1 LSDGDDA
8 DAVPRA
14 SGASARAAGAGAT
27 DLVAYRRAVRAG
39 EWGGPTRDVAPGR
52 VQCNL
57 IVLPELWA
65 EEFGA
70 WCAANPAVAPVL
82 ARSQPGDPRM
92 PALGAIDL
100 RTDLPRYRVFHD
112 GQPVAVVED
121 LHELWNVDLVAFA
134 FGCSFSLEEALRRHG
149 VDLAYER
156 RGFGGAIYR
165 TDRETIG
172 AGGFAAPLVVSMRP
186 LARAAAERAVEVSR
200 RYPQLHGAPVHVG
213 DPAALG
219 VDLGAP
225 LDAIGEVSVAAGEVP
240 VFWACGVTPQLSLE
254 AARPSLAITHLSAH
268 MLVTDVRIEELAGS

>member
-1 LSDGDDA
+1 
-8 DAVPRA
+8 VR
-14 SGASARAAGAGAT
+14 
-27 DLVAYRRAVRAG
+27 DLAAYRDAVRAG
-39 EWGGPTRDVAPGR
+39 TWSGPTRDVAPGR

-70 WCAANPAVAPVL
+70 WCDANPAVAPVL
-82 ARSQPGDPRM
+82 ARSQPGDPHL
-92 PALGAIDL
+92 PSLGAGIDL
-100 RTDLPRYRVFHD
+100 RSDLPAYRVFRD
-112 GQPVAVVED
+112 GQPDGVVSD
-121 LHELWNVDLVAFA
+121 LDELWNVDLVAFA

-165 TDRETIG
+165 TQRETVP

-186 LARAAAERAVEVSR
+186 LERAAAERAVEVSR

-219 VDLGAP
+219 VDLDEP
-225 LDAIGEVSVAAGEVP
+225 LDAIGEVSVADDEVP

-254 AARPSLAITHLSAH
+254 AARPALAITHLSAH
-268 MLVTDVRIEELAGS
+268 MFVTDVRLDELSAAQ